1 MSPEGVACN
10 QIYELLQVMSL
21 ESVLA
26 EAEDQ
31 KFDDDEKICLC
42 GTNYAA
48 PPLCSRLALRGS
60 ALLSNCNVF
69 KIGKFKMYS

>member
-26 EAEDQ
+26 EAEDK
-31 KFDDDEKICLC
+31 KFDDDKKICSC
-42 GTNYAA
+42 GTNYVRSSS
-48 PPLCSRLALRGS
+48 L
-60 ALLSNCNVF
+60 F
-69 KIGKFKMYS
+69 